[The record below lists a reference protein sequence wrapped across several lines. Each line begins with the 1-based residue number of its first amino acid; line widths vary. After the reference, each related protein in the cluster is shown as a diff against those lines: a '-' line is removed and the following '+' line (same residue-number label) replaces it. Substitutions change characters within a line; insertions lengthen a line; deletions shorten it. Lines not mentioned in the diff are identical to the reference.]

1 MEGERKFKTI
11 DELTLMDDYMFAA
24 VMRDTRHLK
33 PMLEYILN
41 IRIAKIELI
50 EPQKTE
56 KEGYGSK
63 GIRLDLYVED
73 EKHTIYSVDVQ
84 TTDKRNLPR
93 RMRYYQS
100 VIDIH
105 VLRPGVDYQNLR
117 TSFVIFICN
126 YDPFGLGRYVYTFE
140 NVCRE
145 EPELLFSD
153 GTTKVIVNT
162 KGTKGAISEELKKE
176 TANAATRTS
185 RVFLSTLVGGFEW
198 KGNPSAKESKA
209 KADQT
214 VSEWTQERITE
225 GAEAVRNA
233 FNEWLAMI
241 AGKRAYAVEADRLL
255 KEKVGVFDR
264 EIVDFFMAS
273 EVVEPEPTICI
284 MIHGWEYGRFWMKAE
299 ADAAKS
305 EAKDKKREKQT

>member
-33 PMLEYILN
+33 PLLEYILN

-56 KEGYGSK
+56 KEGYASK

-162 KGTKGAISEELKKE
+162 KGTKGEISEELKE
-176 TANAATRTS
+176 VIRY
-185 RVFLSTLVGGFEW
+185 LDDG
-198 KGNPSAKESKA
+198 
-209 KADQT
+209 T
-214 VSEWTQERITE
+214 VSGKYSRELD
-225 GAEAVRNA
+225 EAVSAVKTSEDRRLEYMTMMVHDMEIKEEGRAEGRVEGRAEGRAEGRNEGENKLGNLMTELFSLGRTTDA
-233 FNEWLAMI
+233 QKA
-241 AGKRAYAVEADRLL
+241 AADP
-255 KEKVGVFDR
+255 V
-264 EIVDFFMAS
+264 
-273 EVVEPEPTICI
+273 
-284 MIHGWEYGRFWMKAE
+284 Y
-299 ADAAKS
+299 
-305 EAKDKKREKQT
+305 REKLYKEFKMA

>member
-33 PMLEYILN
+33 PLLEYILN

-162 KGTKGAISEELKKE
+162 KGTKGEISEELKE
-176 TANAATRTS
+176 VIRY
-185 RVFLSTLVGGFEW
+185 LDDG
-198 KGNPSAKESKA
+198 
-209 KADQT
+209 T
-214 VSEWTQERITE
+214 VSGQYSRELD
-225 GAEAVRNA
+225 EAVSAVKTSEDRRLEYMTMMVHDMELREEGRA
-233 FNEWLAMI
+233 EGREEGRAEGSDARSREIYERMI
-241 AGKRAYAVEADRLL
+241 ASNIPEAQARAIAF
-255 KEKVGVFDR
+255 G
-264 EIVDFFMAS
+264 
-273 EVVEPEPTICI
+273 
-284 MIHGWEYGRFWMKAE
+284 
-299 ADAAKS
+299 
-305 EAKDKKREKQT
+305 